1 MIAVTQ
7 TDIADAVAKKL
18 DQSDM
23 VINEIFTALIR
34 EMKRQLLQ
42 KNDIVLADFGRF
54 TPLWYMSPPYVQ
66 FLTNHQFAIQL
77 SKLEEEAD

>member
-1 MIAVTQ
+1 MTVTQ

-34 EMKRQLLQ
+34 EMRRQLLQ
-42 KNDIVLADFGRF
+42 KNDVVLADFGRF
-54 TPLWYMSPPYVQ
+54 TPLWYMSPPYVD

-77 SKLEEEAD
+77 SKLAEEAD